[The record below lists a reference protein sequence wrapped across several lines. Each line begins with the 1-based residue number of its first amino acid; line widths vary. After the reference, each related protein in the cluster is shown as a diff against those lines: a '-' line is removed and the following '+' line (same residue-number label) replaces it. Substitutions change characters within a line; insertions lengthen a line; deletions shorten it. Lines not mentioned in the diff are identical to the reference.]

1 MKRKWN
7 LKGFKFH
14 SSIHCKFNS
23 CIFTAA
29 STIRAQV
36 RNIDCKMPWLLQA
49 ADLETENTESG
60 EYLSMFLNSL
70 LSGKVSIHLSKC
82 LNRPRLAID
91 QNLYAISNR
100 TLPKSVHFPYMIE
113 TLSNCKQLINIT
125 NWLGHGMS
133 DSILEEMKT
142 ENASKVLSE
151 MKEDCL
157 LPPECKEWVFTMMTA
172 ANIDRNEETK
182 NEVFSEC
189 ERKKFNTFAAADIIH
204 FQWEYEIC
212 YRGSEIEILIGN
224 ISCNPVVNIHSSNL

>member
-100 TLPKSVHFPYMIE
+100 TLPKSVHFPHMIE

-133 DSILEEMKT
+133 DILKKWRLKMHPKCWVKWKRT
-142 ENASKVLSE
+142 VYYHQNAKSE
-151 MKEDCL
+151 SLQWWL
-157 LPPECKEWVFTMMTA
+157 LLT
-172 ANIDRNEETK
+172 
-182 NEVFSEC
+182 
-189 ERKKFNTFAAADIIH
+189 
-204 FQWEYEIC
+204 
-212 YRGSEIEILIGN
+212 
-224 ISCNPVVNIHSSNL
+224 